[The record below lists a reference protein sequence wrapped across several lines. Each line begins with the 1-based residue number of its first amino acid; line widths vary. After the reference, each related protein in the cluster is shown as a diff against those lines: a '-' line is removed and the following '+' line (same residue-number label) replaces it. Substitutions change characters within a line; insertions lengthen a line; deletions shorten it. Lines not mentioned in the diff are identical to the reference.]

1 MAVITNHFFCLQK
14 ETRASVLK
22 VHNKLINTYPGSN
35 SLLSSHSIVNV
46 LVNEVIT

>member
-22 VHNKLINTYPGSN
+22 VHNKLINTSWIKFPTEFAFHCQCFG
-35 SLLSSHSIVNV
+35 
-46 LVNEVIT
+46 